1 MRARWVGRA
10 SQNPLQADAMSTRS
24 PLALVVAAAKN
35 GVIGKDGK
43 LPWRIPED
51 LKHFKRVTVGH
62 AVIMGRKTWDSI
74 GKPLVDRRNIVVT
87 RDAALQ
93 IPGVE
98 VVTSVEE
105 AIARAR
111 ENDDEPRVIG
121 GAEIY
126 ARTLPL
132 ATRIYLTE
140 VNRDVEGDAFLPA
153 LDRSEWREVERRVGE
168 DQAVSYV
175 ELVRADP

>member
-1 MRARWVGRA
+1 
-10 SQNPLQADAMSTRS
+10 MSSRK

-35 GVIGKDGK
+35 GVIGRDGA

-87 RDAALQ
+87 RDRSLQ
-93 IPGVE
+93 LAGAE
-98 VVTSVEE
+98 VASSVEE

-111 ENDDEPRVIG
+111 EQDNEPRVIG

-126 ARTLPL
+126 RLTLPL
-132 ATRIYLTE
+132 ATRIFLTE
-140 VNRDVEGDAFLPA
+140 VDRDVQGDATLPP
-153 LDRSEWREVERRVGE
+153 LDRGEWRELERRAGE
-168 DQAVSYV
+168 DPTVSYV
-175 ELVRADP
+175 TLVRDDS